1 MYPAL
6 LLLVLACAL
15 LKEHWPRAVGS
26 DCPVPQ
32 SQPRERPEQ
41 DEYG

>member
-6 LLLVLACAL
+6 LLLVLVCAL
-15 LKEHWPRAVGS
+15 MKEHWPRAVGRVR
-26 DCPVPQ
+26 PVIQ
-32 SQPRERPEQ
+32 SQSRERPEQ